1 MSEEHQHSDVAQD
14 EQAAL
19 AADSGNDD
27 DGGDVE
33 MSDGVEPQ
41 LNADEIETLVLVND
55 DNGDTLMLDMHS
67 GEGVFLQGGRSMAE
81 IVVADDD
88 EIMDEDVDLSF
99 GSRELDGDE
108 ESGGW
113 ALPDVVGFLEERLL
127 PEKAVRHSRN
137 FRREL
142 LLAARSLIDAS
153 LRGMES
159 EAVEE
164 DYMPAVEDDRPTT
177 TSLPRRRPNARRA
190 APVKRGPQRI
200 ELD

>member
-1 MSEEHQHSDVAQD
+1 MSD
-14 EQAAL
+14 EQEYNEAAEDGQ
-19 AADSGNDD
+19 AAQPEAGAA
-27 DGGDVE
+27 E
-33 MSDGVEPQ
+33 SDAAQ

-81 IVVADDD
+81 IVVDDDD
-88 EIMDEDVDLSF
+88 EISDEDTDLSF
-99 GSRELDGDE
+99 GSRELDGGD

-113 ALPDVVGFLEERLL
+113 AMPDIIGFLEERLL
-127 PEKAVRHSRN
+127 PEQAARHSRN

-153 LRGMES
+153 LRGMDS
-159 EAVEE
+159 EEVEE
-164 DYMPAVEDDRPTT
+164 DYMPEAEYARPLSP
-177 TSLPRRRPNARRA
+177 SLPRRRPNARRA
-190 APVKRGPQRI
+190 TPTKRGPQRI